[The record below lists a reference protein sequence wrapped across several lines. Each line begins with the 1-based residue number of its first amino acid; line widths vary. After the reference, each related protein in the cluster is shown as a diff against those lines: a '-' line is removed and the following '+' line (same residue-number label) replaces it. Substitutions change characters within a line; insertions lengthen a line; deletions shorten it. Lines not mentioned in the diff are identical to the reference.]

1 MRQTTCPLSFPLIKR
16 VDNNFFL
23 QIYLLLCFVCLLT
36 TRYTHTLIFACL
48 KMHKY
53 AKKTSKKNIKT
64 QESLKTTLHTLRFL
78 LFYYVVCLFFF
89 SYSYP
94 YTIYVLLHLIINPAL
109 YSANCFYA
117 LLNCIISLGTKKL
130 HRQWK
135 EKRFFTY
142 TIFIL
147 IKSHRLTPLKPCSGM
162 WEVKVTNNHI

>member
-16 VDNNFFL
+16 VDNKFFL

-36 TRYTHTLIFACL
+36 TPYTHTLIFACL

-89 SYSYP
+89 LILILIQFMYYFISLLILHFIQQTVFMPYS
-94 YTIYVLLHLIINPAL
+94 TAL
-109 YSANCFYA
+109 Y
-117 LLNCIISLGTKKL
+117 
-130 HRQWK
+130 H
-135 EKRFFTY
+135 
-142 TIFIL
+142 
-147 IKSHRLTPLKPCSGM
+147 
-162 WEVKVTNNHI
+162 